1 MQQLDNEE
9 KKILS
14 LLPKGIDR
22 PRPLRE
28 LVKLTDWT
36 NRKIRATIYRLIVV
50 HHQPIGAVYQRPGN
64 GYFIITNDKERQQA
78 LAPLTSQIAMMS
90 RRAQVI
96 GNAELGNEEQCSD
109 KIKKPSNA
117 INRPKPLAFNR
128 LKA

>member
-1 MQQLDNEE
+1 MNQLDNEE

-28 LVKLTDWT
+28 LVKLTGWT

-50 HHQPIGAVYQRPGN
+50 HHQPIGAVYQQPGN
-64 GYFIITNDKERQQA
+64 GYFIITNDTERQAA

-96 GNAELGNEEQCSD
+96 GNAELGDDE
-109 KIKKPSNA
+109 
-117 INRPKPLAFNR
+117 
-128 LKA
+128 

>member
-1 MQQLDNEE
+1 MKQLDNEE

-28 LVKLTDWT
+28 LVKLTGW
-36 NRKIRATIYRLIVV
+36 NGRKVRATIYRLIVV
-50 HHQPIGAVYQRPGN
+50 HHQPIGATYQQPGN
-64 GYFIITNDKERQQA
+64 GYFIITNDTERQAA

-96 GNAELGNEEQCSD
+96 GNAELENEE
-109 KIKKPSNA
+109 
-117 INRPKPLAFNR
+117 
-128 LKA
+128 